1 MISKNFTSFRILFG
15 RIVKMLPFPHNLGAG
30 ADKVW
35 GFEEVFPEFPQTARK
50 VFVLLFSLKRKII
63 TTFYRDDLQRK
74 GLNVILQALGTIFY
88 KSNKVGRYFCPNFQG
103 FCPDFHEFYPD
114 FQGFCPAFQQIK
126 TFGGALAP
134 STPRVLHHCLT
145 MTESS
150 DIRRHH
156 AFFRSLSCASLTSVI
171 AASRSAS
178 RFMLFSDMS

>member
-1 MISKNFTSFRILFG
+1 LGVRRIFSRISSN
-15 RIVKMLPFPHNLGAG
+15 
-30 ADKVW
+30 
-35 GFEEVFPEFPQTARK
+35 FPESFCATI
-50 VFVLLFSLKRKII
+50 FSQKENHKDL
-63 TTFYRDDLQRK
+63 YRDDLQRK

-88 KSNKVGRYFCPNFQG
+88 KSNKVGCYFCPN
-103 FCPDFHEFYPD
+103 

-134 STPRVLHHCLT
+134 STPLVLHHCLT
-145 MTESS
+145 MPESS
-150 DIRRHH
+150 DIRRHR